1 MCFLAPGSSPTIVSV
16 TALSAHILSVLW
28 SDPLST
34 DINGIIQSY
43 LVNVSITETMETFLY
58 KTNNTFLLLNDVH
71 PYYTYSV
78 MVAAVTIA
86 PGPFTSE
93 YSVTTP
99 QDGELMKYHILINY
113 YLLFFS
119 SKWVP
124 SKCNSYCTEFNHHI
138 FVMGPC
144 ISS

>member
-1 MCFLAPGSSPTIVSV
+1 MCFLAPSSSPTTVSV
-16 TALSAHILSVLW
+16 TAFSSHVLSILW

-43 LVNVSITETMETFLY
+43 LVNVSIAETMETFQY

-124 SKCNSYCTEFNHHI
+124 SKCNSYCTKFNHHI